1 MEKNLLL
8 IISGPAGSGKNTVA
22 ERMMAAF
29 PQIKRVVTSTSRP
42 PRGQEKDGVD
52 YHFLPPEKF
61 EAAIKNGDFYE
72 YAKVH
77 DRYYGTSKK
86 EVTEALKSGKDLIL
100 IIDVQGASTWREI
113 AKTDP
118 LIAEKM
124 LSVFIAP
131 QSIDILRA
139 RLKGRGTESEADIE
153 RRMKT
158 ALEEFKHKDDFDAF
172 IDSTT
177 MEADFEAMKGIYLGA
192 KQVPAK

>member
-1 MEKNLLL
+1 MRK
-8 IISGPAGSGKNTVA
+8 SAGN
-22 ERMMAAF
+22 R
-29 PQIKRVVTSTSRP
+29 
-42 PRGQEKDGVD
+42 
-52 YHFLPPEKF
+52 PEK
-61 EAAIKNGDFYE
+61 
-72 YAKVH
+72 
-77 DRYYGTSKK
+77 
-86 EVTEALKSGKDLIL
+86 
-100 IIDVQGASTWREI
+100 I

-158 ALEEFKHKDDFDAF
+158 ALDEFKRKDDFDAF

>member
-1 MEKNLLL
+1 M
-8 IISGPAGSGKNTVA
+8 
-22 ERMMAAF
+22 
-29 PQIKRVVTSTSRP
+29 
-42 PRGQEKDGVD
+42 
-52 YHFLPPEKF
+52 
-61 EAAIKNGDFYE
+61 
-72 YAKVH
+72 H

-86 EVTEALKSGKDLIL
+86 EVAEALESGKDLIL

-131 QSIDILRA
+131 ESVDVLRA

-158 ALEEFKHKDDFDAF
+158 ALDEFKRKNDFDAF

-177 MEADFEAMKGIYLGA
+177 MDADFEAMKGIYLSR
-192 KQVPAK
+192 KK

>member
-1 MEKNLLL
+1 MQRFNLDDSLRL
-8 IISGPAGSGKNTVA
+8 SVSHTTRDP
-22 ERMMAAF
+22 
-29 PQIKRVVTSTSRP
+29 RP
-42 PRGQEKDGVD
+42 GETNHVS
-52 YHFLPPEKF
+52 YHFVSNEEF
-61 EAAIKNGDFYE
+61 EALIARDAFYE

-158 ALEEFKHKDDFDAF
+158 ALDEFKRKDDFDAF